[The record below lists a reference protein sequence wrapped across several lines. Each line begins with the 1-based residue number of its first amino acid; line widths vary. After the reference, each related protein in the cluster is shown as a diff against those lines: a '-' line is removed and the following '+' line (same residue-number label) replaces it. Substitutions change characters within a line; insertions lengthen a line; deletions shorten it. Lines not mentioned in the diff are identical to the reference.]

1 MVRHLPL
8 HYDAPVTQL
17 QWIGVVLMFGGT
29 LLLGQSQKLR
39 NSGVWSLFGYTSDP
53 QPNSPENRR
62 PPGAL
67 AVIALLA
74 SLVGLVMLVWPY
86 FA

>member
-1 MVRHLPL
+1 MTLW
-8 HYDAPVTQL
+8 

-29 LLLGQSQKLR
+29 LVLGQSQKLR
-39 NSGVWSLFGYTSDP
+39 NSGVWSLFGYKSDL
-53 QPNSPENRR
+53 QPDAPANKR

-74 SLVGLVMLVWPY
+74 SFAGLVMLIWPY